1 MKMRIE
7 LSLIKMKIEFY
18 LLIPLISL
26 VLKMM
31 KKL

>member
-1 MKMRIE
+1 MRIE